1 MWPTQISEMTFE
13 GLISREWLAT
23 NGLGGYASSTLCGL
37 NTRKYHGLL
46 VAAMSPPARRMVLLS
61 RVEQT
66 VVTAHGSFALD
77 ANEYPGAIF
86 PQGHH
91 LLRAFSADPFPR
103 WAYQGDGFTIEKS
116 LGLMRGQNAI
126 CLSYTLLGGDKSVAL
141 HARPLL
147 ALRGI
152 HELMY
157 QWNGL
162 LCAQSKS
169 AGKSDGK
176 PAGQVR
182 IPASSRTPEVFFA
195 HDGDFSSEPHWYLNT
210 IYRREEERGYAGL
223 EDLWNPGIF
232 RWVLAPGQ
240 TVHLVCATEPV
251 ELDSVCAELGR
262 MERNPVEHTAWTHAE
277 RDENFDALIRAANAF
292 VVTSVEG
299 PLHPRVIGQYPWSPA
314 SGRAAVMGFS
324 GLFLVA
330 GRLQQARWLLLW
342 LATQIQDGLIPTD
355 YPEDAG
361 PPRFNGADTSLW
373 FINAVGQYFSRTDD
387 EQTVRSLLPAIE
399 TIISVYRQGTKLGI
413 TCDSDGLIASRA
425 ADFPTSWM
433 DAQAGNWVITPRRG
447 RTVELNALWFN
458 ALRLASSFA
467 TRLGNP
473 ATAQELA
480 ALADNVQSAFNR
492 RFWNASLNSCFD
504 VVDDEADASVRPNQ
518 ILAISLA
525 HPVLTSERH
534 KLLIQTVLADLL
546 TPMGLRT
553 LTPRDPAYQGRYGG
567 NVVARDRAQHQGCA
581 YPWLLGH
588 LATAYLRAYGRSSVT
603 VARVRSWLDGCL
615 AYLRGDGVGQLCELF
630 DGDAP
635 HQPGGAPA
643 SALSVAEIL
652 RCYAQDVLGIA
663 AAVPTSTDPPLM
675 PRDEI
680 TPATTQ

>member
-13 GLISREWLAT
+13 GLISHEWLST
-23 NGLGGYASSTLCGL
+23 NGVGGYACSTLCGL

-61 RVEQT
+61 RVEET

-116 LGLMRGQNAI
+116 LSLLQGQNVV
-126 CLSYTLLGGDKSVAL
+126 CLSYALLGGDKSVAL
-141 HARPLL
+141 HVRPLL

-162 LCAQSKS
+162 LSAQNKS
-169 AGKSDGK
+169 
-176 PAGQVR
+176 AGQVR

-195 HDGDFSSEPHWYLNT
+195 HDGDFAPEPHWYLNT

-232 RWVLAPGQ
+232 RWMLAPGQ
-240 TVHLVCATEPV
+240 TVYLVCATEPV
-251 ELDSVCAELGR
+251 ELDAVRADLGR
-262 MERNPVEHTAWTHAE
+262 MARTAVQQTAWANAE
-277 RDENFDALIRAANAF
+277 RDENLDALMRAASAF
-292 VVTSVEG
+292 VAGTAEG
-299 PLHPRVIGQYPWSPA
+299 PTEPRVIGQYPWSPP

-324 GLFLVA
+324 GLFLVP
-330 GRLQQARWLLLW
+330 GRIEQARALLLW
-342 LATQIQDGLIPTD
+342 LAGQIQDGLTPTE
-355 YPEDAG
+355 YSEDAG
-361 PPRFNGADTSLW
+361 PPKFNGADTSLW

-399 TIISVYRQGTKLGI
+399 TIITAYRQGTKLGI
-413 TCDSDGLIASRA
+413 VADADGLIASGA

-433 DAQAGNWVITPRRG
+433 DAQTGNWVVTPRRG

-467 TRLGNP
+467 SRLGNP

-480 ALADNVQSAFNR
+480 ALADSVQSAFNR
-492 RFWNASLNSCFD
+492 RFWNGSLNCCFD
-504 VVDDEADASVRPNQ
+504 VVDQESDASVRPNQ
-518 ILAISLA
+518 ILAISLT
-525 HPVLTSERH
+525 HQVLAVDRH
-534 KLLIQTVLADLL
+534 KLLIQTVLGDLL

-553 LTPRDPAYQGRYGG
+553 LSARDPAYQGRYGG
-567 NVVARDRAQHQGCA
+567 NVVSRDRAQHQGSV

-588 LATAYLRAYGRSSVT
+588 LATGYLRAYGRSVVT

-635 HQPGGAPA
+635 YHPGGAPA

-663 AAVPTSTDPPLM
+663 AAVPTTTNPAPM